1 MIAAI
6 KSVRCIR
13 AWLAKMLAICMALA
27 CGVLPAAEPERVQ
40 PMLMPMPELL
50 RQLDKDQEWMF
61 LPLGEYQ
68 DLVNKGNL
76 QPKAPDVGPRGAW
89 IETAQ
94 LRGQWFDDY
103 VLVVA
108 DCIIVNTSAES
119 MRCLL
124 FRTRPTTFSAP
135 IFSNQQGLPAL
146 TSTNTQGGIDLIIPA
161 STRQQVHFSY
171 RAKIAQESATIPLPE
186 AIGLDIELS
195 ADREGVCSGPGLVAL
210 GQRRWTVTQRH
221 GSEVILHWRP
231 GASTGTQAV
240 WGLQQSVHIMV
251 PDAQAALLNW
261 RWAAHIDRRSG
272 AVPEVLELRFP
283 ETWVAS
289 TPGAGV
295 HAIRTR
301 EDGITEI
308 HLDPKAENLSL
319 DGFCGGQAIIAV
331 PQVQGAHWQGGRVTV
346 SNPSG
351 RDWTIPA
358 SWHPTDTELDDATS
372 YRVPGPGSHFSKE
385 SGTDR
390 DRGLQWV
397 QSQSTVITSE
407 VVSHQFAAGPKIW
420 RLQSSF
426 HIEFGDETVFT
437 LPLHSPSGWNL
448 VSSSVP
454 DEVTVSQEP
463 EMLTL
468 ASAQGFTAHSSLDV
482 EFTYEHEAQPGSF
495 ALSLP
500 SLVQAGHRQQ
510 SLVLYSA
517 PSIDLQIFAPVPW
530 RNVRDDREIS
540 PFSAE
545 LRAQLRMQGEP
556 LAVEITAL
564 ARPASCEA
572 EAVLYLQPM
581 DDRNPPT
588 VWARLD
594 IRFDVRDGDL
604 GNVMVDFPFQEK
616 SEHLSHTD
624 VTLERVGQRLQLIAA
639 QPWRGR
645 RILRIEGQ
653 LIHHAGDVVTIP
665 TLSITDA
672 SDKVIRLKTMVV
684 IQVPGDL
691 DVVHHPG
698 AGAEMGDE
706 DDIPAWSSALPGEPI
721 MAVWRLRGLE
731 TGSFTLVR
739 RDLLEPP
746 EGFIHDVRV
755 RTQVLPSGIETSYAF
770 RVAAPQRSSL
780 PLDIPQGSELIAA
793 SIDGK
798 FTAIRSVA
806 GRAVLPLPGRTRVDV
821 VIRCRQKAPGSVL
834 KMPLP
839 LFDSIPV
846 VSTSWMLALDPS
858 WVATTAT
865 GSQIMSLHA
874 ETAPAY
880 RPWWRAWQPAVARI
894 DGEQARIIT
903 PNDRQDPRQLVPLNA
918 PRPSDEPLPVSEL
931 TLIGHMWSGHRLGG
945 DSHLDFTLVT
955 LESLRLFD
963 RLGLGLACI
972 FAALLVWRQRFRT
985 AVAWGISALAG
996 AAALHGLQVSVGPV
1010 LACLEWLLPAV
1021 LCLAC
1026 LGAIGRFLVASLSSS
1041 ERAS

>member
-1 MIAAI
+1 MIAAVH
-6 KSVRCIR
+6 SPGSSLS
-13 AWLAKMLAICMALA
+13 WLGKIAVIFGALSL
-27 CGVLPAAEPERVQ
+27 GLLMAAEPERTQ

-61 LPLGEYQ
+61 LPLLEYQ

-76 QPKAPDVGPRGAW
+76 NPKVPDVGPHGAW

-94 LRGQWFDDY
+94 LRGQWYDDY

-135 IFSNQQGLPAL
+135 VFCNQQGLPAL
-146 TSTNTQGGIDLIIPA
+146 TSANAQGGLDLIIPA

-171 RAKIAQESATIPLPE
+171 RAKINQESATIPLPE
-186 AIGLDIELS
+186 AIGLDIEFS
-195 ADREGVCSGPGLVAL
+195 AERDGVCSGPGLVAL

-221 GSEVILHWRP
+221 GSEVTLHWRP
-231 GASTGTQAV
+231 GASTGTQAL
-240 WGLQQSVHIMV
+240 WGLQQAVQIMV
-251 PDAQAALLNW
+251 PDAHAALLNW

-272 AVPEVLELRFP
+272 AVPDILELRFP

-295 HAIRTR
+295 HSVRTR
-301 EDGITEI
+301 ADGITEI
-308 HLDPKAENLSL
+308 HLDPKVEDLSL
-319 DGFCGGQAIIAV
+319 DGFCGGQAIIAL
-331 PQVQGAHWQGGRVTV
+331 PEVQGAHWQGGRITV

-358 SWHPTDTELDDATS
+358 SWRPTETELDDATS
-372 YRVPGPGSHFSKE
+372 YRVPGPGSELGSHL
-385 SGTDR
+385 DL
-390 DRGLQWV
+390 GLQWV
-397 QSQSTVITSE
+397 LSQSTVTTSE
-407 VVSHQFAAGPKIW
+407 VVRHQCAAGPKVW
-420 RLQSSF
+420 RLISSF
-426 HIEFGDETVFT
+426 HIEFGDETVFS
-437 LPLHSPSGWNL
+437 LPLHSPSGWNV

-454 DEVTVSQEP
+454 DQVTVSQEQ

-468 ASAQGFTAHSSLDV
+468 TCAQGFTAYSSLDV
-482 EFTYEHEAQPGSF
+482 EFTYEHEAQQGPF

-500 SLVQAGHRQQ
+500 SLVNAGHREHG
-510 SLVLYSA
+510 LVLYSA
-517 PSIDLQIFAPVPW
+517 PSIDLHIFAPIPW
-530 RNVRDDREIS
+530 RNVRGDNDLSLPRE
-540 PFSAE
+540 E
-545 LRAQLRMQGEP
+545 MRAQLRMQGEP

-581 DDRNPPT
+581 DDRKPPNI
-588 VWARLD
+588 WGRLD
-594 IRFDVRDGDL
+594 IRLDVRDGDL
-604 GNVMVDFPFQEK
+604 GNVVVDFPFQEK
-616 SEHLSHTD
+616 SEHLSHSD
-624 VTLERVGQRLQLIAA
+624 LTLERVGQRLHLITA

-653 LIHHAGDVVTIP
+653 LIHHAGDAVTIP
-665 TLSITDA
+665 KLSITDA

-706 DDIPAWSSALPGEPI
+706 DDIPAWSSALPGEPV
-721 MAVWRLRGLE
+721 MAVWRLRGQE

-780 PLDIPQGSELIAA
+780 PLDIPAGSELIAA

-798 FTAIRSVA
+798 FTAIRSVG

-834 KMPLP
+834 EMPLP
-839 LFDSIPV
+839 LFDHIPV

-858 WVATTAT
+858 WVATTAI
-865 GSQIMSLHA
+865 GSQIMPLRA

-880 RPWWRAWQPAVARI
+880 RPWWGQWQPAVARI
-894 DGEQARIIT
+894 DGEQAIIIT
-903 PNDRQDPRQLVPLNA
+903 PHDKQDPRQLSPLSA
-918 PRPSDEPLPVSEL
+918 SSPSDEPLPVPEL

-945 DSHLDFTLVT
+945 DSHLFFKLVT
-955 LESLRLFD
+955 IDSLRRFD

-985 AVAWGISALAG
+985 AVAGGISALAG
-996 AAALHGLQVSVGPV
+996 AAALHGLQLSVGPV
-1010 LACLEWLLPAV
+1010 LACAEWLLPAILGMV
-1021 LCLAC
+1021 CLRA
-1026 LGAIGRFLVASLSSS
+1026 AGRFILASLSSS
-1041 ERAS
+1041 ERVS